1 MTTYPRALLH
11 RRLGALLYD
20 ILAIFAL
27 EMVIA
32 VIFLPFNGGNA
43 IEADHPLFPLQRTL
57 FALLPFIYFLFFW
70 LRDAHT
76 TGMRAWRLR
85 IQQIDGRPI
94 TAQRAIL
101 RLLTAI
107 ISWIPLGLGFLWVFV
122 SPTRLAWHDK
132 LSGTEIIQLPKKE
145 KQSNKKRA

>member
-1 MTTYPRALLH
+1 M
-11 RRLGALLYD
+11 LYD

-43 IEADHPLFPLQRTL
+43 IEADHPLFPFNEHSLRCSPLSTS
-57 FALLPFIYFLFFW
+57 LLL

>member
-1 MTTYPRALLH
+1 MPLKRIIPSFPSTNTLCVAPLYLLS
-11 RRLGALLYD
+11 
-20 ILAIFAL
+20 
-27 EMVIA
+27 
-32 VIFLPFNGGNA
+32 
-43 IEADHPLFPLQRTL
+43 
-57 FALLPFIYFLFFW
+57 FFW

-122 SPTRLAWHDK
+122 SPTRLAWH
-132 LSGTEIIQLPKKE
+132 
-145 KQSNKKRA
+145 R